1 LGYAAAAG
9 DLAYPEKLEMMES
22 IAESLQ
28 QQHQQHQRH
37 QRKAS
42 TSSIASAASVEVA
55 AITSQRPGSHAS
67 SKEIIKL
74 L

>member
-1 LGYAAAAG
+1 LGYAPAAG

-28 QQHQQHQRH
+28 QQQRH

-42 TSSIASAASVEVA
+42 TSSVASATSVEVA
-55 AITSQRPGSHAS
+55 NITSPRPGSHAS
-67 SKEIIKL
+67 SEFLYSI
-74 L
+74 